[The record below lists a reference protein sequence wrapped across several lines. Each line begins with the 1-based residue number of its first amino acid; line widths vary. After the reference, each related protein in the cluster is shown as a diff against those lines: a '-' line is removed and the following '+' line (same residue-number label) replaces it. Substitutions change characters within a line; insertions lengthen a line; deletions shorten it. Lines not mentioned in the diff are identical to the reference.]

1 MSAEETKVR
10 LLETALELIWQSNYN
25 SVGVNEICKQA
36 GVTKGGFYH
45 HFESKASLF
54 CAASDHY
61 WHSIKRELD
70 ELLSPANT
78 PLEQLENLI
87 QFIFRT
93 KFGDDLSA
101 IRGCPFFSAGL
112 QTGCEESAINDNL
125 FQMSQNCVKYNLA
138 LVRALSA
145 AGYLEGKSDPQRVS
159 RLLSQYVQGVSGYAR
174 VSRCECMET
183 LKLDVAEAFYRLLG
197 LKREYWFATK
207 PTWSGESPLP
217 AAEAVR

>member
-1 MSAEETKVR
+1 MSAEETKTR

-54 CAASDHY
+54 CAASEYY
-61 WHSIKRELD
+61 WQSIKRDLD

-93 KFGDDLSA
+93 KFGDDPST

-112 QTGCEESAINDNL
+112 QTGCEDSTINDNL
-125 FQMSQNCVKYNLA
+125 YQMSQNCVKYNLA

-145 AGYLEGKSDPQRVS
+145 SDYLEGQSDSQRVA

-197 LKREYWFATK
+197 LKREYWFSVK
-207 PTWSGESPLP
+207 PTWSGET
-217 AAEAVR
+217 AALAGVN